1 MNSKKYI
8 FSLIKPYWWV
18 LVLVLVCSLGG
29 NGLNLWL
36 PKITSG
42 AIDSFNLPVF
52 SLGKIIFI
60 LGILSILI
68 LAFSLLQ
75 SFLQT
80 FMAESLARDL
90 RNKLMEKISK
100 QNFVFVGKITPEKLL
115 TVLTSDIDNIKQAM
129 TTGLVQ
135 IFSSIVMVFGSAGL
149 MLSINAKLAGMVLLI
164 VPIIGIMFF
173 WLFSKVKGLFKKSQE
188 VIDRLNKVVN
198 ESIVAVGLIRILN
211 SQKREMEKLDTQNF
225 QAKSIGMSILRLF
238 SILIPLISLFA
249 NGTIV
254 LILLMGGKFILM
266 GTFTV
271 GNLLAFNSY
280 VSMLIFPIIVL
291 GFISNILA
299 RAMTSYQRVMEVLN
313 AKDTDDFGNLEKD
326 LKGKINFKNISL
338 SFGQKEVLKNVS
350 FEVEPGKRTAV
361 LGPTGAGKTQLFYLL
376 SGLINPDKGEIFI
389 DDILLKKYSQKCL
402 SSQIGLVFQD
412 SSIFNTSI
420 KENINFG
427 KKSDDTNLENILKT
441 AALTEFVEGLP
452 EGLETK
458 MTERGSN
465 LSGGQKQ
472 RLTLARALSINP
484 KILLLDDFT
493 ARVDKSTEKEILKN
507 LKKNYKGIT
516 QIMIAQQISSVMDF
530 DQIIFLMEGEI
541 LACGTH
547 QDLMKKC
554 LEYRQLYSLQMS
566 TE

>member
-18 LVLVLVCSLGG
+18 LGLILICSLAG

-36 PKITSG
+36 PKIASG
-42 AIDSFNLPVF
+42 VIDTFESADFL
-52 SLGKIIFI
+52 LGKTI
-60 LGILSILI
+60 LFLSVLSVLI
-68 LAFSLLQ
+68 LVFSLLQ

-80 FMAESLARDL
+80 FMAESLASNL
-90 RNKLMEKISK
+90 RNKLMEKISR

-115 TVLTSDIDNIKQAM
+115 TVLTSDVDNIKQAM

-149 MLSINAKLAGMVLLI
+149 MLSINAKLAGIVLLI

-173 WLFSKVKGLFKKSQE
+173 WLFSKVKGFFKKSQE
-188 VIDRLNKVVN
+188 VIDRLNKVIN
-198 ESIVAVGLIRILN
+198 ESIVAAGLIRILN
-211 SQKREMEKLDTQNF
+211 SQKREMEKLDEQNS
-225 QAKSIGMSILRLF
+225 QARDIGMSILRLF
-238 SILIPLISLFA
+238 STLIPLISFFA
-249 NGTIV
+249 NGAIV
-254 LILLMGGKFILM
+254 LILLVGGKFILM

-299 RAMTSYQRVMEVLN
+299 RAATSYRRVMEVLT

-326 LKGKINFKNISL
+326 FEGKINFKNVSL

-350 FEVEPGKRTAV
+350 FDVASGKRTAI

-427 KKSDDTNLENILKT
+427 KKSDETNLKNVLET
-441 AALTEFVEGLP
+441 AALTEFVDGLP
-452 EGLETK
+452 DGLETR

-493 ARVDKSTEKEILKN
+493 ARVDKSTEKEILEN

-530 DQIIFLMEGEI
+530 DQIVFLMEGEI

-547 QDLMKKC
+547 QELIKKC
-554 LEYRQLYSLQMS
+554 PEYRQLYSLQMS